1 MNEAAN
7 MTLYD
12 VNERDRMI
20 VEVIDGSNGQENQ
33 LVSLVEAVS
42 VKPAL
47 VKVSSLSVPIGSASC
62 ANCRHPYCSDCEQ
75 CSAPKHF
82 SDYWIC
88 HHCGELN
95 RRV

>member
-1 MNEAAN
+1 

-12 VNERDRMI
+12 ANARERMI
-20 VEVIDGSNGQENQ
+20 LQVIKGYHGLVNQ
-33 LVSLVEAVS
+33 FVFLVEAVF
-42 VKPAL
+42 VKQAL
-47 VKVSSLSVPIGSASC
+47 VKVSSSSIPIGSAACTS
-62 ANCRHPYCSDCEQ
+62 CRHAYCGDCEQ